1 MSSVPTVSSG
11 VLPKGGVLCVV
22 GARPNYMKMAPLL
35 RAMANHVPAL
45 PTMLVH
51 TGQHYERNMNE
62 RFFDALQLP
71 PPAVNL
77 GVGSGSHASQTAD
90 IMRRFEPVL
99 QKSRA
104 ACVAVVGDV
113 NSTLACALVAAKQ
126 GVPVVHVEAGLRSF
140 DRSMPEE
147 INRVLT
153 DQLADRLY
161 TTERSASANLVREGV
176 APERICFAG
185 NVMID
190 SVVYNLPQAKKVSE
204 TLRNCH
210 VDPQLLNAE
219 TDADPDYDRDH
230 DPDPGYGLVTLHRPS
245 NVDSG
250 PALQHL
256 VQVLCEVARDVP
268 LVFVVH
274 PRTRLNLQRFGLMD
288 LIDPKRLV
296 LLPAQGY
303 LEMLG
308 LLSGAK
314 LVLTDSGGLQEESTA
329 LDIACLTLRDNTERP
344 ITVEQGS
351 NTLVGHD
358 RERILHAVHAVLAGR
373 GKHGQRPELWD
384 GQAAVRIAADLYRWL
399 HTKPVTDVV
408 GGA

>member
-1 MSSVPTVSSG
+1 MSPAPTTVSSG

-62 RFFDALQLP
+62 GFFDALQLP

-190 SVVYNLPQAKKVSE
+190 SVVYNLPKAKTARD
-204 TLRNCH
+204 TLRSCH
-210 VDPQLLNAE
+210 VDPQLLSHAH
-219 TDADPDYDRDH
+219 AHAHAH
-230 DPDPGYGLVTLHRPS
+230 DPAPGYGLVTLHRPS

-256 VQVLCEVARDVP
+256 VQVLCEVACDLP

-308 LLSGAK
+308 LLAGAK

-399 HTKPVTDVV
+399 HTQPVASAV
-408 GGA
+408 GVA

>member
-1 MSSVPTVSSG
+1 MSRTPAVSSG

-62 RFFDALQLP
+62 GFFDALQLP

-90 IMRRFEPVL
+90 IMRGFEPVL

-113 NSTLACALVAAKQ
+113 NSTLACALVAAKL

-190 SVVYNLPQAKKVSE
+190 SVVYNQPKAKAVSD
-204 TLRNCH
+204 TLRSCH
-210 VDPQLLNAE
+210 VDPQLINA
-219 TDADPDYDRDH
+219 DSDSDSDH
-230 DPDPGYGLVTLHRPS
+230 DHDLGYGLVTLHRPS
-245 NVDSG
+245 NVDSA
-250 PALQHL
+250 PVLQHL
-256 VQVLCEVARDVP
+256 VQVLCEVARDLP

-308 LLSGAK
+308 LLSGAQ

-329 LDIACLTLRDNTERP
+329 LDIACLTLRDTTERP

-358 RERILHAVHAVLAGR
+358 RARILHAVHAVLAGR

-399 HTKPVTDVV
+399 HTQPVAGAV
-408 GGA
+408 GVA

>member
-1 MSSVPTVSSG
+1 MSRTPAVSSG

-62 RFFDALQLP
+62 GFFDALQLP

-113 NSTLACALVAAKQ
+113 NSTLACALVAAKL

-190 SVVYNLPQAKKVSE
+190 SVVYNLPKAKTASD
-204 TLRNCH
+204 TLRSCH
-210 VDPQLLNAE
+210 VDPQLLNH
-219 TDADPDYDRDH
+219 DR
-230 DPDPGYGLVTLHRPS
+230 GYGLVTLHRPS

-256 VQVLCEVARDVP
+256 VQVLCEVARDLP

-373 GKHGQRPELWD
+373 GKHGKRPELWD
-384 GQAAVRIAADLYRWL
+384 GQAAIRIASDLYRWL
-399 HTKPVTDVV
+399 HNQPVAEAV
-408 GGA
+408 GVT